1 MLLRIDD
8 KGRLWL
14 TKEVAEF
21 LGIEKEPTTI
31 EAYASLDGLTL
42 QLRRVSNASK
52 DLPTRKAVDHE

>member
-1 MLLRIDD
+1 MIKEDYGLQRSSGIPWNR
-8 KGRLWL
+8 KG
-14 TKEVAEF
+14 
-21 LGIEKEPTTI
+21 PTTI

>member
-8 KGRLWL
+8 KGRLW
-14 TKEVAEF
+14 
-21 LGIEKEPTTI
+21 
-31 EAYASLDGLTL
+31 LTL